1 MIMSGRTFRR
11 VIFVAVLLCV
21 SAVCANAQTY
31 GSYAPYSIFGV
42 GDLSSSGTA
51 YNKSMGGVGIAS
63 RSVRYINPVNPASIT
78 ARDSLAFM
86 ADFSVYS
93 DNKIFSQGDMK
104 NTGNTANIGD
114 LIITVPIASRASAL
128 MFGIMPY
135 SNTGYGYSYI
145 YDDPNLIGKTGYI
158 NYSATGQGAMYQAF
172 AAAGVTFFKRI
183 SLGAQFTYYFG
194 QTAKKYYET
203 FTDSSYNGAQGGYD
217 IQLTGFGGKFGIQY
231 EQPIG
236 TKASVTVGATYNM
249 ATNLRG
255 FVEGYKYSTG
265 TAASD
270 TLYHNIDT
278 LANNPGKVKLASE
291 IGVGINFKYADKFM
305 AEFDYTR
312 SDWRGTGMDTTPGF
326 AGNINPGSGAS
337 VFNTTISEAYRFG
350 MEYVPNRNDIRYYFK
365 KVTYRCGAYYKK
377 DYYLL
382 DGQGINSVGITL
394 GATLPI
400 YQWYNGLTLGI
411 DFGQRGSMTN
421 NLIRERY
428 INFSVGVNIFDI
440 WFMKP
445 HYE

>member
-1 MIMSGRTFRR
+1 MSGRTLCKL
-11 VIFVAVLLCV
+11 VAAVLALCISV
-21 SAVCANAQTY
+21 LSAHAQTY

-42 GDLSSSGTA
+42 GDINTVGTA
-51 YNKSMGGVGIAS
+51 YNRSMGGVGVAG
-63 RSVRYINPVNPASIT
+63 RSNRFINPVNPASIT
-78 ARDSLAFM
+78 ARDSLSFM
-86 ADFSVYS
+86 ADFSIYS

-104 NTGNTANIGD
+104 NVSNTANIGD
-114 LIITVPIASRASAL
+114 LIFTVPIFSRASAM

-145 YDDPNLIGKTGYI
+145 YDDPSLIGKTGYI
-158 NYSATGQGAMYQAF
+158 NYSATGQGAIYQAF

-194 QTAKKYYET
+194 QTEKKYYET
-203 FTDSSYNGAQGGYD
+203 FTNASYNGAQGGYD
-217 IQLTGFGGKFGIQY
+217 LQLKGTGAKFGFQY

-236 TKASVTVGATYNM
+236 TKASLILGATYTM
-249 ATNLRG
+249 STNLRG
-255 FVEGYKYSTG
+255 FVEGYRYSG
-265 TAASD
+265 GSAAAD

-278 LANNPGKVKLASE
+278 LALSKDKVKLASE
-291 IGVGINFKYADKFM
+291 IGVGISFKYADKFT
-305 AEFDYTR
+305 AEFDWTR
-312 SDWRGTGMDTTPGF
+312 SDWTASGLDTAPGF
-326 AGNINPGSGAS
+326 AGNLIPGSGNS
-337 VFNTTISEAYRFG
+337 IFKTTISEAYRFG

-365 KVTYRCGAYYKK
+365 KVAYRAGAYYKK

-382 DGQGINSVGITL
+382 DGQGINSIGITL

-411 DFGQRGSMTN
+411 DFGQRGSMEN

-440 WFMKP
+440 WFRKP